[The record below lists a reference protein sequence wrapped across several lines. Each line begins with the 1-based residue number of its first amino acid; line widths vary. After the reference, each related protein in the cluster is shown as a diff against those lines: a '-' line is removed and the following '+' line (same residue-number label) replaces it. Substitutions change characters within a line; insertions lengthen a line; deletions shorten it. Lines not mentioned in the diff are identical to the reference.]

1 VSGEGLLLLM
11 AQRSR
16 KIGGNPMLKNIL
28 VVIKGGGDL
37 ATGVAHRLHRAGM
50 QVVVTELAQPT
61 VIRRAVA
68 VASAV
73 YEGRV
78 EIEGLVARLA
88 RNDEEIRAA
97 LAAGE
102 VPVVIDPRAEVI
114 PRLCPTA
121 VVDAIVAKRN
131 TGTRITDAPI
141 VIGLGPGFTAGVDVH
156 AVIETNRGHNLG
168 RVILSG
174 SAEPDTG
181 IPGPTMGYTVERVLR
196 APCAGLF
203 KGERRIGDPV
213 QAGERVA
220 SVAGQPVVANIS
232 GVLRGLLADGLTVRA
247 GMKVG
252 DVDPRGVREHCFTI
266 SDKARAIGGGVLEAI
281 LYLLRTACWSAE

>member
-1 VSGEGLLLLM
+1 
-11 AQRSR
+11 
-16 KIGGNPMLKNIL
+16 MLEDIL

-50 QVVVTELAQPT
+50 RVVVTELAQPT

-73 YEGRV
+73 YEGQV
-78 EIEGLVARLA
+78 EVEGLEARLVGS
-88 RNDEEIRAA
+88 DQEIRAA
-97 LAAGE
+97 LAAGQ
-102 VPVVIDPRAEVI
+102 VPVVIDPRGEVI
-114 PRLCPTA
+114 TRLRPTV
-121 VVDAIVAKRN
+121 VVDAIMAKRN
-131 TGTRITDAPI
+131 TGTSITDAP
-141 VIGLGPGFTAGVDVH
+141 VVVGLGPGFTAGVDVH

-174 SAEPDTG
+174 SAEPHTG
-181 IPGPTMGYTVERVLR
+181 VPAPVAGYTHERVLR
-196 APCAGLF
+196 APCEGIF
-203 KGERRIGDPV
+203 KGQRRIGDLV
-213 QAGERVA
+213 EAGEVVA
-220 SVAGQPVVANIS
+220 SVAGEPIVAKIS
-232 GVLRGLLADGLTVRA
+232 GVLRGLLADGLWVRA

-281 LYLLRTACWSAE
+281 LYLLRTTCWSAR